1 MLPVLPL
8 QVRLVLF
15 FAELADFFLQD
26 EINALVLFVWLQ
38 QLPRACFRHNVTKKK
53 KTLKNTDG
61 PDYLSRS
68 TGADE
73 LLNVSQCNRF

>member
-53 KTLKNTDG
+53 KNPKKH
-61 PDYLSRS
+61 RR
-68 TGADE
+68 A
-73 LLNVSQCNRF
+73 